1 MNQNIKKLKIHN
13 WLPHALSFIIPV
25 LITLWIL
32 YTEKFYPFGDKSV
45 LIMDMRE
52 QYVNFF
58 ASLRDALWGDNS
70 LFYSW
75 SRSVGG
81 NYIGLFAYYIASPF
95 SFITLFFPIKAL
107 PLAMEFLF
115 ILKIGLCGLS
125 ISFLVRYLAKKLDT
139 SLGYF
144 LILPSICYALISYN
158 MVYSLSI
165 MWLDA
170 VILLPLIIMGIEYIL
185 ENKKSILYIISLTFL
200 FMSNYYTGYMAAIFT
215 AIYVLYRLIVLW
227 SKSQQKELLT
237 KAVRIFISTL
247 ISIGLS
253 APLLISVWKDLQQGK
268 LSSQN
273 VNYQVTEHT
282 NFPFHQLFE
291 KLLNGKYDSI
301 TNSGLPAIYCGYIM
315 LGLAL
320 IFFAIRTIKLR
331 EKIGALVIIGIM
343 TASFYFVKLDM
354 VWHGFQYPNWFP
366 YRYSFLFSF
375 FEIYMASQAMCHL
388 AKKTWLEKITKKN
401 NSLFLLKTSSLF
413 ILTIFVAIEMGING
427 KALIKGLDGEFH
439 YRNITE
445 YTDAVDKSK
454 PLVDSIKETDSSF
467 YRINQE
473 YEYSKNDAMLLG
485 YNGLTHYSSTFNAAI
500 NSLTPSLGIAQGYFW
515 NSGYGSNVILNSLLG
530 VKYVISDKLVPQS
543 YQLKENTPIGSASY
557 SNPFALSI
565 AYSAPVTNPDPYVS
579 DIDPFTNQN
588 NFLNGITGQEQ
599 NYFLDCNPTI
609 EQQTPTQW
617 TYTFTAVSDNP
628 AYLYMRANGASWA
641 DIYVNGNWA
650 GNYFS
655 SETSGTLF
663 LGDFKTGE
671 MVTVTVTASGNEDI
685 SVYYSRIVQLDKT
698 LATSTLTGL
707 ATNEMKITKHK
718 GGKLTGTISVASG
731 QKVMTSIPYDKGWKI
746 YVDGKP
752 VSYETYAGT
761 FLTFAASEGNHTIVM
776 KYTSPGFMTGVWIS
790 ATTIILI
797 FTYYTIKKKKQK
809 LKKSLSE
816 IPTEQDLL

>member
-1 MNQNIKKLKIHN
+1 MNQNLKKLKIHN
-13 WLPHALSFIIPV
+13 WLPHALSFFIPV
-25 LITLWIL
+25 LIMLWIL

-52 QYVNFF
+52 QYMNFF

-95 SFITLFFPIKAL
+95 SFITLFFPIKEL
-107 PLAMEFLF
+107 PLAMEILLV
-115 ILKIGLCGLS
+115 LKIGLCGLS
-125 ISFLVRYLAKKLDT
+125 LSFLVRYLAKKIDT

-170 VILLPLIIMGIEYIL
+170 VILLPLIIMGVEYML
-185 ENKKSILYIISLTFL
+185 ENKKNILYIICLTVL
-200 FMSNYYTGYMAAIFT
+200 FISNYYTGYMAAIFT

-227 SKSQQKELLT
+227 NKSEQKELI
-237 KAVRIFISTL
+237 KNAIRIFISTL

-273 VNYQVTEHT
+273 VNYQAAEHT
-282 NFPFHQLFE
+282 NFVFHQLFE

-320 IFFAIRTIKLR
+320 LFFIIQTIKLR
-331 EKIGALVIIGIM
+331 EKLGALVILGFM

-366 YRYSFLFSF
+366 YRYAFLFSF

-388 AKKTWLEKITKKN
+388 TKMPWLETITQRNK
-401 NSLFLLKTSSLF
+401 SLFLLKTSSLVV
-413 ILTIFVAIEMGING
+413 LTIFVIVEMGTNG
-427 KALIKGLDGEFH
+427 KSLIKGLDGEFH
-439 YRNITE
+439 YRSITE
-445 YTDAVDKSK
+445 YTDAVDKTK
-454 PLVDSIKETDSSF
+454 PLVDSIKETDTSF

-515 NSGYGSNVILNSLLG
+515 NSGYGSNVLLNSLLG
-530 VKYVISDKLVPQS
+530 VKYVISDKPVPQS
-543 YQLKENTPIGSASY
+543 YQLKENNPIGSASY
-557 SNPFALSI
+557 SNPFALSV
-565 AYSAPVTNPDPYVS
+565 AYSAPATNLAPYVS
-579 DIDPFTNQN
+579 DADPFTNQN
-588 NFLNGITGQEQ
+588 NFINGITGQEQ
-599 NYFLDCNPTI
+599 NYFLDCNPAM
-609 EQQTPTQW
+609 EQQSPTQW

-641 DIYVNGNWA
+641 DISVNGNWV

-671 MVTVTVTASGNEDI
+671 MVTVTVTASGSEDM
-685 SVYYSRIVQLDKT
+685 SVYYSRIVQLDET

-707 ATNEMKITKHK
+707 AANGMNITKHK
-718 GGKLTGTISVASG
+718 GGKLMGTISVANG
-731 QKVMTSIPYDKGWKI
+731 QRVMTSIPYDKGWKI

-761 FLTFAASEGNHTIVM
+761 FLTFAASEGNHTIEM
-776 KYTSPGFMTGVWIS
+776 KYTSPGFMTGIWVS
-790 ATTIILI
+790 ATTIVLI
-797 FTYYTIKKKKQK
+797 IAYYIIKKKKRNQE
-809 LKKSLSE
+809 LS
-816 IPTEQDLL
+816 